1 MSFTHF
7 VYNNFQ
13 RKVLTERAT
22 FYILLTACNA
32 ACEYN
37 LSDVPNTKVT

>member
-7 VYNNFQ
+7 VYDIFQ
-13 RKVLTERAT
+13 RKVLTESST

-32 ACEYN
+32 ACEYS